1 MGRQRGTPGL
11 PLAAL
16 GGNMIRITAKRN
28 GFRRAGMAH
37 YGTQEYPD
45 GFFDAETL
53 ASLKAEAML
62 VVEEVKET
70 AASDTS
76 SGNGK
81 GKAKA

>member
-1 MGRQRGTPGL
+1 
-11 PLAAL
+11 
-16 GGNMIRITAKRN
+16 MIRITAKRN

-53 ASLKAEAML
+53 ASLKAESML

-70 AASDTS
+70 VVSDVS

>member
-1 MGRQRGTPGL
+1 
-11 PLAAL
+11 
-16 GGNMIRITAKRN
+16 MIRITAKRN

-53 ASLKAEAML
+53 ASLKAESML
-62 VVEEVKET
+62 VVEVKEN

>member
-1 MGRQRGTPGL
+1 
-11 PLAAL
+11 
-16 GGNMIRITAKRN
+16 MIRITAKRN

-53 ASLKAEAML
+53 ASLKAESML
-62 VVEEVKET
+62 VVEEVREGD
-70 AASDTS
+70 APDS
-76 SGNGK
+76 SAGNGK

>member
-1 MGRQRGTPGL
+1 
-11 PLAAL
+11 
-16 GGNMIRITAKRN
+16 MIRITANRN

-53 ASLKAEAML
+53 ASLKAEPML
-62 VVEEVKET
+62 VVEEVKAGNT
-70 AASDTS
+70 PNTCAV
-76 SGNGK
+76 NGK

>member
-1 MGRQRGTPGL
+1 
-11 PLAAL
+11 
-16 GGNMIRITAKRN
+16 
-28 GFRRAGMAH
+28 MAH

-53 ASLKAEAML
+53 ASLKAESML

-70 AASDTS
+70 AVSDASS
-76 SGNGK
+76 VNGK

>member
-1 MGRQRGTPGL
+1 
-11 PLAAL
+11 
-16 GGNMIRITAKRN
+16 
-28 GFRRAGMAH
+28 MAH

-45 GFFDAETL
+45 GFFDAENL
-53 ASLKAEAML
+53 ASLKAESML

-70 AASDTS
+70 AVSDVS